1 MNVAS
6 IIGASAAGCVVVGYI
21 LRALKA
27 VYEWCQKLGDAME
40 QVNHRSAQLMP
51 NGGSSMRDEV
61 SAMRAEMQAE
71 LSLQRD
77 MISELQQRPR
87 VGIRLRR

>member
-6 IIGASAAGCVVVGYI
+6 IFAASATGCVLVGYI
-21 LRALKA
+21 IKALKA
-27 VYEWCQKLGDAME
+27 VYGWCKQLGNAMD
-40 QVNHRSAQLMP
+40 QVNHRSKQLET

-71 LSLQRD
+71 MATQRR
-77 MISELQQRPR
+77 MIAELQDRPR

>member
-1 MNVAS
+1 VNVAS
-6 IIGASAAGCVVVGYI
+6 IIAASATGCVLVGYVI
-21 LRALKA
+21 KALKA
-27 VYEWCQKLGDAME
+27 VYGWCKTLGEAMD
-40 QVNHRSAQLMP
+40 QVNHRSAQLIP

-71 LSLQRD
+71 MAKQRE
-77 MISELQQRPR
+77 MIAELQQRPR